1 MHAVDKFR
9 LDIVLI
15 VFLPCL
21 VEEHLHF
28 ESLRPVFVL
37 LLVILDV
44 PVGEAYSRQHVA
56 REDALIEIKGNGA
69 D

>member
-21 VEEHLHF
+21 VEEHFHF
-28 ESLRPVFVL
+28 ESLGPVFVL

-44 PVGEAYSRQHVA
+44 PVSEAYSRQHIA
-56 REDALIEIKGNGA
+56 REDALIEIKGDGA